1 VDSPPVNVLSLC
13 TGGAGLDLGARL
25 AGLAA
30 RTVCYVE
37 IESYACEVL
46 ARRMEEARLDPAP
59 VWTDLRTF
67 DGRPWRG
74 SVDLVVAGFPCT
86 DISNAGLRAGIE
98 GEHSGLW
105 FEVARIVR
113 EVGPGYVF
121 LENVPPLV
129 VRGLDRVLGELAE
142 GGWDAEWDLFSAA
155 EVGAPHVRERF
166 FLLARHVSNADG
178 RELRFEPERDQRQ
191 GRRERTPERRHSEPR
206 SVVEE
211 LAHSDGERLRE
222 PGSARPESGE
232 TGQRDAEQCGSE
244 VADAMHAGRPAQRRV
259 RGPAAERLE
268 LVDWPPGPDDG
279 EGWRAYLERYP
290 GLEPAIRRGSHGLAH
305 RVDELRMLGN
315 GVVPQTAALALWTL
329 YARLEES

>member
-1 VDSPPVNVLSLC
+1 VDSPPTNVLSLC
-13 TGGAGLDLGARL
+13 TGGAGLDLGTRL
-25 AGLAA
+25 AGLVA

-142 GGWDAEWDLFSAA
+142 GGFDAEWDLFSAA
-155 EVGAPHVRERF
+155 EVGAPHVRERL

-178 RELRFEPERDQRQ
+178 RELRFEPERGQRQ
-191 GRRERTPERRHSEPR
+191 RRRERETERRNSEPR
-206 SVVEE
+206 SVVENVGN
-211 LAHSDGERLRE
+211 ADGERGDGRSTARQPRE
-222 PGSARPESGE
+222 AGSSPGHQEL
-232 TGQRDAEQCGSE
+232 
-244 VADAMHAGRPAQRRV
+244 ADAMHAGRPAQRRV

-268 LVDWPPGPDDG
+268 FVDWPPGPDDG

-290 GLEPAIRRGSHGLAH
+290 GLEPAVRRGSARLAQ
-305 RVDELRMLGN
+305 RVDRLRLLGN
-315 GVVPQTAALALWTL
+315 GVVPQTAALALRTL
-329 YARLEES
+329 YARLEEP